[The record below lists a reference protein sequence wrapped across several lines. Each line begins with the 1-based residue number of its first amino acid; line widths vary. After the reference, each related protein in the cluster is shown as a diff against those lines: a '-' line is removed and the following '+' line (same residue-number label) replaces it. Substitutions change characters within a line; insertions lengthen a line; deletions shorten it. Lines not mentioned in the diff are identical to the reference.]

1 MLFVMV
7 SSLIFGLLV
16 LISITFII
24 RKCYRKTKSGVVVDY
39 CSETW
44 EVKQQLER
52 KTLVNPSSL
61 TLPDQYKTSID
72 GYELIL
78 KLWGKDCQLTKE
90 GREYCQREIRNNLK
104 NLIGIHQQIVDNP
117 AIKNIK
123 IHNPVFIVSWL
134 RTGSTLLHNLVAVD
148 PKNNAPYLWELLN
161 PLLYTCSAN
170 IEEDVI
176 SRKALAHQEMEAFY
190 NSGFEDFRCI
200 HELRAE
206 YPDECC
212 HIFERC
218 FASRHLPIMGQ
229 CMQEYTDWF
238 VNLSPNQINNIYAL
252 YKLELQYLTYCKQ
265 LYNVDNLKEIG
276 QWFVKDETHM
286 YFLENLLKTFPDAT
300 IINLHRD
307 PVQVLASTISGFYI
321 IMKVYYLKE
330 DIDAKE
336 LARRCM
342 KQMHICKERLLDVR
356 SRVEELTGRKES
368 EVFVDIKFDDLCLNP
383 KNIVTELYSKLG
395 KGCTDTHLMNMITY
409 LLNNP
414 RYKHGKNTYEI
425 TDFGLTINEVQVQ
438 FSNYIDKFLSK

>member
-1 MLFVMV
+1 MV
-7 SSLIFGLLV
+7 FSLIFGLLV
-16 LISITFII
+16 LICIRYII
-24 RKCYRKTKSGVVVDY
+24 RRYYRNTKPIVEANTRDKTLKV
-39 CSETW
+39 W
-44 EVKQQLER
+44 RQLER
-52 KTLVNPSSL
+52 KGLVESSL
-61 TLPDQYKTSID
+61 TLPDQYTTSID
-72 GYELIL
+72 GYELML
-78 KLWGKDCQLTKE
+78 KLWRKDCQLTKE
-90 GREYCQREIRNNLK
+90 GREYCQKELRSNLK
-104 NLIGIHQQIVDNP
+104 NMKGIYQQIVDNP
-117 AIKNIK
+117 KIKDIEIK
-123 IHNPVFIVSWL
+123 YPVFIVSWL

-148 PKNNAPYLWELLN
+148 PRNNVPYLWELLN
-161 PLLYTCSAN
+161 PLLFTCSAN
-170 IEEDVI
+170 VKEDVMG
-176 SRKALAHQEMEAFY
+176 RKALAHQEMEDFY
-190 NSGFEDFRCI
+190 NNGFEDFRCI

-229 CMQEYTDWF
+229 RMQEYTDWF

-252 YKLELQYLTYCKQ
+252 YKSELQYLTYCKG
-265 LYNVDNLKEIG
+265 LVDNPGEFR

-286 YFLENLLKTFPDAT
+286 YFLENLLKTFPDAM

-342 KQMHICKERLLDVR
+342 KQMYICKERLLEVR
-356 SRVEELTGRKES
+356 SRVFELTGRKES

-383 KNIVTELYSKLG
+383 KNVVMELYNKLG
-395 KGCTDTHLMNMITY
+395 KDCTDTHLMEMITY

-425 TDFGLTINEVQVQ
+425 TDFGLTSNEVRMQ
-438 FSNYIDKFLSK
+438 FSNYIAKFLS